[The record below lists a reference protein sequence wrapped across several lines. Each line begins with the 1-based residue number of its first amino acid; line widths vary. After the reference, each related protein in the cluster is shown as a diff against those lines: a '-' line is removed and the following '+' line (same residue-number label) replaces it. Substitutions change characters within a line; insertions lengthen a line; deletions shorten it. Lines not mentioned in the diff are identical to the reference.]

1 VKEKAACD
9 SDDAEQGCLPD
20 SLLRAGAREGERGKD
35 LGKVA
40 SACFHLLDR
49 LLSLIPSWRLRLEI
63 CLFPLSTSCS
73 CRQHGIRGVDVDSIV
88 HISVGPQSEKGPAE
102 RCVCV
107 CDLGSII
114 FRGRVPYFSTYYCGP
129 HERSSDEYWIG
140 LDWTGN
146 LEIAVLRSQPDGW
159 YAPLDDFS
167 KQSPTCSQM
176 GARIACPDVARLWI
190 PVCCAAAR
198 FAVELRVCRTP
209 SRQDAFSS
217 GMSSLI

>member
-1 VKEKAACD
+1 LD
-9 SDDAEQGCLPD
+9 QL
-20 SLLRAGAREGERGKD
+20 SLLFPRGNSD
-35 LGKVA
+35 WRFVC
-40 SACFHLLDR
+40 SSLDV
-49 LLSLIPSWRLRLEI
+49 LQLQGNMDLIPGSGYRSCI
-63 CLFPLSTSCS
+63 SPLDHN
-73 CRQHGIRGVDVDSIV
+73 RKKDQLGD
-88 HISVGPQSEKGPAE
+88 
-102 RCVCV
+102 V

-176 GARIACPDVARLWI
+176 GARIACPDIARLWI

-209 SRQDAFSS
+209 SRQDALSS
-217 GMSSLI
+217 GMSSVI